1 MTHEAIHLRDFP
13 PFIRL
18 ELDESFRRKIFSQF
32 VQSVGSTAVP
42 VFPDEFW
49 RSAEAEFGRSR
60 YELIFG
66 NVRGRI
72 LKVLAERP
80 SKTKEVLE
88 CNPDIPLYTL
98 YHTLTWLKD
107 HGLIHKKEGL
117 WAIKND
123 YFNHLTVSD
132 LATITDL
139 RHPGLRRKNAVSKK
153 DLEMATYLWPKY
165 ERASEPRGMHTQS
178 QSQTQSE
185 SYGKWYQNHFALARA
200 VKEWEKGT
208 INIPQWALVA
218 IADRI
223 GLDLDSEERRAVAS
237 YSLPPGIKITPQYNG
252 RYKIPIELSPDFDAL
267 ALQIFLKSS
276 NDGVVHPPRYK
287 KALVKQLHLTFGS
300 FQSTRI
306 PLSIRAILMQYYQI
320 PSPCSKRSFRIPER
334 MKERWKKLSEHEKT
348 LAQILILEML
358 YNLNRSPARSSY
370 EIISRSKPFL
380 DDVASVLDDLGA
392 GSITIQKRRDRPHYR
407 SYLPKTVKANLRELK
422 ENVEASR
429 IEKGID
435 FLAQTERAALIRK
448 IKKDQGENG
457 VSIISNVRLNTG
469 VNDLDLARATGVKL
483 QEVRKILYELRNRA
497 IVTDIREEIAG
508 HVEYYYYLCPAGI
521 KKFLAKKRP
530 VKTEKEE
537 DAAYPFPD
545 EFAYYQRRRLYSEVR

>member
-1 MTHEAIHLRDFP
+1 MTHEAIHLTDFP

-18 ELDESFRRKIFSQF
+18 ELDESFRRKIFSRF

-49 RSAEAEFGRSR
+49 HSVEAESARSR

-66 NVRGRI
+66 HARGKI
-72 LKVLAERP
+72 LKTLAERP

-88 CNPDIPLYTL
+88 CNPDIPQYTL

-107 HGLIHKKEGL
+107 HGLIHKNERL
-117 WAIKND
+117 WASNND
-123 YFNHLTVSD
+123 YFTQVTIAD
-132 LATITDL
+132 LAKITDL
-139 RHPGLRRKNAVSKK
+139 RHPGLRRKNAVSMN

-165 ERASEPRGMHTQS
+165 ERASEQEEISVQLG
-178 QSQTQSE
+178 
-185 SYGKWYQNHFALARA
+185 SYGRWYQNHFALARA

-267 ALQIFLKSS
+267 ALQILLKSS
-276 NDGVVHPPRYK
+276 NDGVVHPTRYK
-287 KALVKQLHLTFGS
+287 KALLKQLHLTFGS

-306 PLSIRAILMQYYQI
+306 PLSIRAIIMQYYQI
-320 PSPCSKRSFRIPER
+320 TSPCSKRSFRIPER
-334 MKERWKKLSEHEKT
+334 MKERWKKLPEHEKT

-358 YNLNRSPARSSY
+358 YDLNRSPARNSY

-380 DDVASVLDDLGA
+380 DDIASVLEDLGV
-392 GSITIQKRRDRPHYR
+392 GSITIQKRKDRPHYR
-407 SYLPKTVKANLRELK
+407 SYLPKKVKANLRELK
-422 ENVEASR
+422 ENVEASK

-435 FLAQTERAALIRK
+435 FLAKTERAALIRK
-448 IKKDQGENG
+448 IKKDPGETG
-457 VSIISNVRLNTG
+457 VSIISNLRLDTG
-469 VNDLDLARATGVKL
+469 VSDLDIARATGVKL

-508 HVEYYYYLCPAGI
+508 HVEYYYYLCPEGI

-537 DAAYPFPD
+537 DVAYPFPD
-545 EFAYYQRRRLYSEVR
+545 EFAYYQRRRLYSEVE

>member
-32 VQSVGSTAVP
+32 VQRVGSTDVP
-42 VFPDEFW
+42 VFPDVFW
-49 RSAEAEFGRSR
+49 RSAEVEFGRPR

-66 NVRGRI
+66 HALGKI
-72 LKVLAERP
+72 LKTLAERP

-88 CNPDIPLYTL
+88 CNPDIPPYTL

-107 HGLIHKKEGL
+107 HGLIHKNERL

-123 YFNHLTVSD
+123 HFNHLTVSD
-132 LATITDL
+132 LATILDL
-139 RHPGLRRKNAVSKK
+139 RHEGLRRKNAVSKA

-165 ERASEPRGMHTQS
+165 ERASEQGVMHTQS
-178 QSQTQSE
+178 QSE

-267 ALQIFLKSS
+267 ALQILLKSS
-276 NDGVVHPPRYK
+276 NDGVVHPTRYK

-306 PLSIRAILMQYYQI
+306 PLSIRAIIMQYYQI
-320 PSPCSKRSFRIPER
+320 PASCSKRSFRIPER

-358 YNLNRSPARSSY
+358 YDLNRSPARSSY

-380 DDVASVLDDLGA
+380 DDVAGVLEDLGV
-392 GSITIQKRRDRPHYR
+392 GSITIQKRKDRPHYR
-407 SYLPKTVKANLRELK
+407 SYLPKKVKANLRELK
-422 ENVEASR
+422 ENVEASK

-435 FLAQTERAALIRK
+435 FLAQTEKAALIRK
-448 IKKDQGENG
+448 IKRDQGENG
-457 VSIISNVRLNTG
+457 VSVISNVRLDTG
-469 VNDLDLARATGVKL
+469 VSDLDLARATGVRL
-483 QEVRKILYELRNRA
+483 QEVRKMLYELRDRS

-508 HVEYYYYLCPAGI
+508 HVEYYYYLRPEGI
-521 KKFLAKKRP
+521 KKFLAKEKP

-537 DAAYPFPD
+537 DIAYPFPE
-545 EFAYYQRRRLYSEVR
+545 EFAYYQRRRLYSEVE